1 MRLIQLFAAILYFLA
16 FGPSV
21 FAQDHTILEHG
32 GRIESVAFSPV
43 DNTLV
48 ASAGDDHTIKL
59 WNLQNNTAITLRG
72 HTARVNS
79 VAFSPDGQMLASGS
93 QDRTL
98 KLWRIGQ
105 QQPIASLQSIVQA
118 VAFSPDRQSP
128 TVATAGYQSVILW
141 NVHEQTR
148 IATLPHENWVYAI
161 KFSPNGHYLAVVH
174 GEYSN
179 QLKIWDVQRQQILF
193 QDDITCTI
201 CYGGIAFSPDSQ
213 TFVRHRQSGN
223 LEFLSVSNWEV
234 FRELYIGHNISN
246 LAFSPDGKILAS
258 AGYREQACL
267 LSVETGEKLA
277 SLRIGHTN
285 ADDVKQVAFSP
296 DGTTVVTGGYYDG
309 KLIVRNVNR
318 LLETGL
324 PPKIVQ
330 LVYFLPND
338 RSPQP
343 DIDEKLDT
351 LIKDVQQFY
360 AEQLDNHGFGKKNF
374 TFETDATGQA
384 VVHHV
389 NSQSTDAYYYHGTTQ
404 KVIDEIAER
413 FESSTSI
420 YLIFIDI
427 GNEMVEIRSD
437 NQAIEACGVGS
448 ASGPY
453 YDGIAIVPASGGC
466 FEGDF
471 GRYVVAHELGHAFG
485 LQHDFRNS
493 AYLMSYGIGRT
504 QLSYCAAEWLD
515 VHPYF
520 NTNHPYADKLATITM
535 QAHRQSSE
543 AIRLRFE
550 VTDADGL
557 HQAQLLMPADPAD
570 EALGFPK
577 LLSCRSLNG
586 GSNTVEFV
594 TTQLTP
600 TTASVFL
607 HVIDVYGNFTHR
619 SFPINVTDL
628 PYPELAEDVNK
639 DGTVNI
645 QDLVLIASNFGQ
657 TGENVADVNGDGE
670 VNIQDLVVVAAALGE
685 VAAAPAAI
693 RQQTTAELTAA
704 EVEQW
709 LTQARHAKLTDTHS
723 QAGIRFLQ
731 YLLAALMPKETALFV
746 NYPNPFNPET
756 WIPYQLA
763 KPAAVTLTIYDIKG
777 HVMRDLDLGHQP
789 VGIYESKSRAAH
801 WDGRNAHG
809 EPVASGV
816 YFYTL
821 KAGDFT
827 ATRKML
833 IRK

>member
-1 MRLIQLFAAILYFLA
+1 MRFTHLFLTTLIFFHFAPNI
-16 FGPSV
+16 

-43 DNTLV
+43 DNALV
-48 ASAGDDHTIKL
+48 ASAGDDQTIKL

-118 VAFSPDRQSP
+118 VAFSPDRQSS
-128 TVATAGYQSVILW
+128 TLATGGYQSVILW
-141 NVHEQTR
+141 NVHEQTK
-148 IATLPHENWVYAI
+148 IATLPHESWVYAI

-174 GEYSN
+174 GENSN
-179 QLKIWDVQRQQILF
+179 QLKIWDVQKQQILF

-234 FRELYIGHNISN
+234 VREMYIGHNIAN

-258 AGYREQACL
+258 AGYKEQAAL

-277 SLRIGHTN
+277 ALRIGHTN

-309 KLIVRNVNR
+309 KLIVRNVNT

-324 PPKIVQ
+324 PPKIVR
-330 LVYFLPND
+330 LIYFLPND

-374 TFETDATGQA
+374 TLETDATGQA

-389 NSQSTDAYYYHGTTQ
+389 DSQFSDAYYHHGTME
-404 KVIDEIAER
+404 KAIDEIAER
-413 FESSTSI
+413 FASSTSI

-427 GNEMVEIRSD
+427 GKGTFD
-437 NQAIEACGVGS
+437 HLGTEACGVGS

-453 YDGIAIVPASGGC
+453 YDGIAIVPASGAC

-471 GRYVVAHELGHAFG
+471 GRDVVAHELGHAFG

-493 AYLMSYGIGRT
+493 SYLMSYGGDRN

-557 HQAQLLMPADPAD
+557 HQAQLLTLADPAD
-570 EALGFPK
+570 ETLEFPK

-607 HVIDVYGNFTHR
+607 HVIDIYGNFTLR

-628 PYPELAEDVNK
+628 PHAELAEDVNK

-645 QDLVLIASNFGQ
+645 QDLVLIASNLGQ
-657 TGENVADVNGDGE
+657 TGENVADVNGDGV
-670 VNIQDLVVVAAALGE
+670 VNIQDLVAVAAALGQD
-685 VAAAPAAI
+685 AAAPAAI
-693 RQQTTAELTAA
+693 RQQATAELTAA
-704 EVEQW
+704 DVQQW
-709 LTQARHAKLTDTHS
+709 LTQAQALNLTDPRS
-723 QAGIRFLQ
+723 RQGIRFLEH
-731 YLLAALMPKETALFV
+731 LLAAFAPEETALFA

-763 KPAAVTLTIYDIKG
+763 KPADVQLTIYDIKG
-777 HVMRDLDLGHQP
+777 SVVRALDLGHQRAG
-789 VGIYESKSRAAH
+789 VYQGKSRAAY
-801 WDGRNAHG
+801 WDGRNAVG

-821 KAGDFT
+821 TAGDFT